1 MSNIIE
7 IGSAKVSKIYHKDC
21 QHKQL
26 LYDPQERTIECAD
39 CKRFIDPFSAFMT
52 IVHQIGREREKLD
65 EKRQEIL
72 DLREKGLT
80 LIAAKK
86 VEKAW
91 RRRDMV
97 PACPHCEA
105 GILPTDGLGDS
116 MVNKK
121 MDAERKAFK
130 KRQKDGGNV

>member
-1 MSNIIE
+1 MSNIIK
-7 IGSAKVSKIYHKDC
+7 IGSLNVSRKSAKHCDHIHLNYDQHNKTIWCSDC
-21 QHKQL
+21 GG
-26 LYDPQERTIECAD
+26 
-39 CKRFIDPFSAFMT
+39 FVDPFNAFM
-52 IVHQIGREREKLD
+52 ILANQFERANVNLD
-65 EKRQEIL
+65 RKRKEVNEAT
-72 DLREKGLT
+72 EKGLT
-80 LIAAKK
+80 LLAARK

-121 MDAERKAFK
+121 MDSERKAFK
-130 KRQKDGGNV
+130 KRNKDGGNV